1 MRWMFTWATILVLPF
16 TVGDM
21 TEVEWASLD
30 WATIGGLAYVVVIAT
45 FVCYFLSPIGQKYL
59 RPTVVSMYFYV
70 QPIMATILA
79 TIMGTAGTFG
89 IVKIVSIIMIFTGVL
104 LVMRSKSRAEVEAEG
119 KA

>member
-21 TEVEWASLD
+21 AEVEWASLD